1 MQFLDGNW
9 EISTVLFEASWEA
22 QYSFESRKRC
32 LITLARH
39 KYWKTIAAK
48 QRNKLVLIFFQ
59 SCVSMSKHAA
69 FINLTLILPHTRVVP
84 VV

>member
-9 EISTVLFEASWEA
+9 EIPTVLFEASWEA

-48 QRNKLVLIFFQ
+48 QRNK
-59 SCVSMSKHAA
+59 HAA